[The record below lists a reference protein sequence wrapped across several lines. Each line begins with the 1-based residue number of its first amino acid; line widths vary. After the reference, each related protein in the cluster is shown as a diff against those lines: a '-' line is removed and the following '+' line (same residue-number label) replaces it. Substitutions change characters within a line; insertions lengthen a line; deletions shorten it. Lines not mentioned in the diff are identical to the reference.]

1 MSMSSSMT
9 GADPAYGGAAN
20 VESSRS
26 AVSWGAIF
34 SGAVAA
40 LSITLVLVALG
51 AGLGLTAISP
61 WPNSNPTATKFALT
75 TAIGLI
81 VVQWLSACVGGYM
94 AGRLRTKWVGVHTHE
109 VFFRDTAHGFLAW
122 ALASVAGAMF
132 LASAGASIVGGSMHA
147 AAGIA
152 AGGAQGA
159 AHGAAS
165 QDMSRVTP
173 YDVDSLFRSDHPE
186 QGTPDTS
193 TAQATHILAAGFA
206 NGDVPSADRDYLAQL
221 VATRT
226 GLAQP
231 DARKRVDDVVRDIGG
246 KIQDAAGGLT
256 GDTATQVRGK
266 INQAAGQA
274 QQVYGDALDEVTD
287 FTKEQPLVALV
298 TAMGM
303 GVILGFI
310 MGRR

>member
-231 DARKRVDDVVRDIGG
+231 DARKRVDDVVGRMNAASTKMREDA
-246 KIQDAAGGLT
+246 DAARKASAKLAIFTALSMMIGAFIASAAAAYGGNL
-256 GDTATQVRGK
+256 R
-266 INQAAGQA
+266 
-274 QQVYGDALDEVTD
+274 DEN
-287 FTKEQPLVALV
+287 EEIWSRA
-298 TAMGM
+298 
-303 GVILGFI
+303 
-310 MGRR
+310 R